1 MDAYVLYNFLYK
13 FYSVSRFQTHDLFK
27 IFSEQNYNKIV
38 LKLVLLFI
46 QFNIKSSI
54 PIAIFVRTKRLTT
67 KKRNVMLSLNMA
79 SN

>member
-1 MDAYVLYNFLYK
+1 MDAYVFYNFLYK
-13 FYSVSRFQTHDLFK
+13 FYSVSRYQTHDLFK
-27 IFSEQNYNKIV
+27 ISEQNYNKIV

-54 PIAIFVRTKRLTT
+54 PIAIFVRTKRLTM